1 MTANT
6 SIITEQKEK
15 VLRISNAALRFK
27 MPNTNSVAKNE
38 SANPSRGSGATGSS
52 PASAPMMGK
61 PSAIRDVKVTTRKVW
76 VLEKSGLK
84 EKPVQKT
91 IRVGLSDGN
100 ASEVLPGEDAAATL
114 QIGDLVIIGVSGGAG
129 KAGASRPS
137 GPRLF

>member
-1 MTANT
+1 
-6 SIITEQKEK
+6 
-15 VLRISNAALRFK
+15 
-27 MPNTNSVAKNE
+27 
-38 SANPSRGSGATGSS
+38 
-52 PASAPMMGK
+52 MGK

>member
-1 MTANT
+1 M
-6 SIITEQKEK
+6 
-15 VLRISNAALRFK
+15 
-27 MPNTNSVAKNE
+27 
-38 SANPSRGSGATGSS
+38 
-52 PASAPMMGK
+52 
-61 PSAIRDVKVTTRKVW
+61 TTRKVW

-84 EKPVQKT
+84 DKPVQKS

-114 QIGDLVIIGVSGGAG
+114 QAGDLVITGVSGTG